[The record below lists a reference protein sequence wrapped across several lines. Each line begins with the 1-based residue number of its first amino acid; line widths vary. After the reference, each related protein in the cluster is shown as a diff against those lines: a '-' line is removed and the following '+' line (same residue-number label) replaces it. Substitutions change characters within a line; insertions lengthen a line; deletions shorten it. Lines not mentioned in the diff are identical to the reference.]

1 MKKIPM
7 LKEHSGS
14 LEAHRLQKQEVKIG
28 RGWEIT
34 TFTPEHVGEVSNTVY
49 FVPFVGYYCHLQ
61 ALYQ

>member
-1 MKKIPM
+1 M

-34 TFTPEHVGEVSNTVY
+34 AFTPKHVAEVSNTVY
-49 FVPFVGYYCHLQ
+49 SVPFVGYYRHLQ
-61 ALYQ
+61 ALYR